1 MSKPQDSS
9 SSSTSSGSSETSS
22 QSAPLPLPLPKPA
35 TPLTSDSSSADDS
48 DDDVGGD
55 EKEESQTVRVQ
66 DPGPS
71 VPSKKRVHG
80 DENGEDE
87 AKKLKGPVEKKS
99 SQSPRFSRVFT
110 KEDEVSLMR
119 GLVDFCAKEGVNA
132 VSVVKNKELFESFH
146 GFVGRLLHV
155 NVTGKQM
162 KSKIRRMKD
171 RRVKDPALS
180 DMWGRLW
187 MDEKVK
193 TVSENGN
200 GVKDVKM
207 LPEEGV
213 TLPPF
218 LDVSVEVCCRD
229 GKTLLGEGMF
239 RKNLALLG
247 KEEVAYLEKKW
258 TKFWKLDVNLSQR
271 RNKLEMMK
279 NKLIN
284 IELRMISEALTRSA
298 NQ

>member
-9 SSSTSSGSSETSS
+9 SSSTSSSETSS
-22 QSAPLPLPLPKPA
+22 QSPLPPLPLPKPA
-35 TPLTSDSSSADDS
+35 PPLTSDSSSADDS
-48 DDDVGGD
+48 DD
-55 EKEESQTVRVQ
+55 EKEGSQPVRVQ

-80 DENGEDE
+80 DENGKDE
-87 AKKLKGPVEKKS
+87 AKKLKVPVEKKS
-99 SQSPRFSRVFT
+99 SQTPLFIRVFT
-110 KEDEVSLMR
+110 EEDEVALMR
-119 GLVDFCAKEGVNA
+119 GLVDFCAKKGVNA

-146 GFVGRLLHV
+146 ASVGRLLHV

-162 KSKIRRMKD
+162 KNKIRRMKG

-187 MDEKVK
+187 MDEKVE
-193 TVSENGN
+193 TVYENGN
-200 GVKDVKM
+200 GVRDVKM
-207 LPEEGV
+207 VPEEGAEI
-213 TLPPF
+213 PPF

-229 GKTLLGEGMF
+229 GKTMLGEGVF
-239 RKNLALLG
+239 RRNLALLG

-258 TKFWKLDVNLSQR
+258 MKLWELDVKLSQK
-271 RNKLEMMK
+271 RNELEMRK